1 MDEHIRTIH
10 TQFDAKLNESVV
22 KVSERLKETTAQVL
36 PDSYT
41 ITNPIIS
48 IQLQEEIAN
57 MGRSVYDKSTKD
69 LKLGLLNLDK
79 KLTNYTNE
87 EIKKVAGEI
96 NQRITIVKG
105 NCHNN

>member
-1 MDEHIRTIH
+1 
-10 TQFDAKLNESVV
+10 
-22 KVSERLKETTAQVL
+22 
-36 PDSYT
+36 
-41 ITNPIIS
+41 
-48 IQLQEEIAN
+48 

-105 NCHNN
+105 NCHNSPSPILLLYLERISEI